1 MWNFLWSGTFYPKTQ
16 LNSTMKALQRIRFKR
31 TLTLSVTGISV
42 VLLLVLLTGAGGGFP
57 VKLNPFLTQLKEKTA
72 NYTQHAPEDRVYLQF
87 DKPFYKPGE
96 DIWFAAYVRDAATMK
111 KSGKS
116 EILYVD
122 LINPKGNVQ
131 QSHKLVAFNGLTKG
145 DFHIGEDLPG
155 GMYKIKAY
163 TKWQDNQKDAFVFE
177 KEVQVQKVVLPNLK
191 MKLDFDREAYGSGDQ
206 VTASLDL
213 QTNANQPLSNYDF
226 SYVASLDGNKL
237 VQLKG
242 NTDAT
247 GKATLKFNLPD
258 ELKTNDGL
266 VNVMIQY
273 NGLTESISRSV
284 PILLNTIKLSLFP
297 EGGDLVEGLE
307 SKIAFRALNEF
318 DKPADIEGV
327 VEDDKGSVVGTFSSY
342 HMGMGSFEFE
352 PLTGRTYTA
361 RVTKPAGVT
370 ETYPLPDALPRGY
383 VLNIRENN
391 ARELLVRVSSTEKE
405 AVSLVAQVRG
415 KVLWASEVELTG
427 PARDI
432 SIPVHQFPMGVAQV
446 TLFDSKGIERSER
459 LAFVNRERQLNVDIK
474 TDKEKYLPRE
484 KVKMTLNVTDD
495 RGMPMPANLSLS
507 VVNDQL
513 LSFADDKSGNILS
526 KLLLEPDLKQ
536 EVEEPAFYFKKD
548 EEKSLAALDHLMM
561 TSGWRRFTWEQIL
574 EQPLPNLVHNGEK
587 AQINGQVLDAYTGK
601 PVSHASISDGEGK
614 IGLLADKD
622 GRFQINNFDL
632 TKSNLITVTAD
643 DYTAVNQPVAGY
655 NQNNVVYLYNN
666 NAAFGWGG
674 GIDDMDMAEIVE
686 EEGDWGGAEV
696 MDAPDEAM
704 PMRAMDM
711 PVVNNAVAAVPME
724 RNRANRNQ
732 GLKMA
737 KGKAPGKKR
746 LEAQNDPMEDAKFEI
761 AEQKNFGDL
770 NKMAADELVVDR
782 KDNFK
787 DVDSELDGIEKEQ
800 EKKINDHTPDPVTG
814 ALVIVADSI
823 AANGDVG
830 FLMAGEVADF
840 RWNALNNADQQA
852 QQGPTFYRAR
862 EFAAPAYTST
872 KSSTEQRTDFRSTLY
887 WNPLV
892 EVDRSGRAKIEFY
905 ASDEITSFRTIVEG
919 IGRDG
924 SVGHSEGLFF
934 TQLPFSMSTRVPTE
948 VATND
953 KLVVPVTLTNNT
965 DAILNG
971 SLHVIPP
978 AGLNPLTTTGSSVSI
993 AANQSKTILLAYKVA
1008 SQVSETAFEVAFA
1021 SQGHTDAFKQ
1031 PLKVV
1036 SQGFPVNLSF
1046 SGNELTG
1053 TYDFRM
1059 ANVVPGSMSG
1069 TLTAYPNVVSDLV
1082 KGIESI
1088 LREPYGCFEQTS
1100 TSSYPNALVMNYM
1113 LETDQV
1119 DPVVMKRARD
1129 LLDKGYKRLTT
1140 YECSQN
1146 GYEWFGSNPPHEAL
1160 TAYGLMQFND
1170 YKEVYSGV
1178 DNTMVKRTADWLMKR
1193 RDGKGGFKKDPKALD
1208 SFGRADAK
1216 VTNAYIVYA
1225 LAEAGFN
1232 EIDLEANAAY
1242 KEALS
1247 SKDPYQ
1253 LALVAC
1259 AMFELGEK
1267 DKGQKALTALLGTQA
1282 KDGSFNGKKH
1292 SITFSQGKSLKVET
1306 TSLAVLAMIKSGS
1319 PDAKKLQS
1327 AVEFI
1332 TSSRS
1337 GHGGFGSTQATIM
1350 SLKSLV
1356 EYAKFAKR
1364 TDEAGTIEVYV
1375 DGRKVAEKSY
1385 EAGSSDAITIEG
1397 LGAYLSEGTHKMEVK
1412 YKGCKEALPYSV
1424 ALDYHTFLPSSS
1436 PECVV
1441 DLKTKL
1447 SETKVKMG
1455 ETVRLSATLK
1465 NTTKDGQPMTMAILG
1480 LPAGLSAQPWQ
1491 LKELQEKKVF
1501 DFYEVV
1507 GNNIACYYRQMKPGE
1522 TREINLD
1529 LKADIPGR
1537 YTAPASSAYL
1547 YYTAENKIW
1556 TALPEVEIT
1565 N

>member
-1 MWNFLWSGTFYPKTQ
+1 MWNFLWSCTLIPKTQ
-16 LNSTMKALQRIRFKR
+16 PNSTMKALQRIRFKR

-42 VLLLVLLTGAGGGFP
+42 VTLLVLLTGAGGGFP
-57 VKLNPFLTQLKEKTA
+57 VKLNPFLTQLKEKTVQ
-72 NYTQHAPEDRVYLQF
+72 YTKHMPEDRVYVHF

-96 DIWFAAYVRDAATMK
+96 DIWFAAYVRDAASMK
-111 KSGKS
+111 KSDKS

-122 LINPKGNVQ
+122 LINPKGNVS
-131 QSHKLVAFNGLTKG
+131 QSHKLVAFNGMTKG
-145 DFHIGEDLPG
+145 DFHLDAELPG
-155 GMYKIKAY
+155 GMYKVKAY

-177 KEVQVQKVVLPNLK
+177 KEFQVQKVVLPNLK

-213 QTNANQPLSNYDF
+213 NTNANQPLSNYDF
-226 SYVASLDGNKL
+226 SYVASLDGTKL
-237 VQLKG
+237 VQLNG
-242 NTDAT
+242 STDAT
-247 GKATLKFNLPD
+247 GKATLKFNLP
-258 ELKTNDGL
+258 EGLKTNDGL

-297 EGGDLVEGLE
+297 EGGDLVEGLS
-307 SKIAFRALNEF
+307 SKVAFRALNEF

-327 VEDDKGSVVGTFSSY
+327 VVDDRGSQVAQFSSY
-342 HMGMGSFEFE
+342 HMGMGSFNFE
-352 PLTGRTYTA
+352 PLTGRTYSA
-361 RVTKPAGVT
+361 KITKPAGVT
-370 ETYPLPDALPRGY
+370 ENYPLPDAMPRGY
-383 VLNIRENN
+383 VMNVRGNDSK
-391 ARELLVRVSSTEKE
+391 ELLVRLSSTEKE
-405 AVSLVAQVRG
+405 AVSLVAQSRG
-415 KVLWASEVELTG
+415 KILWASEVELTG

-432 SIPVHQFPMGVAQV
+432 SIPVHQFPMGVTQV
-446 TLFDSKGIERSER
+446 TLFDSKGIERCER
-459 LAFVNRERQLNVDIK
+459 LAFVNRDRQLNVDIK
-474 TDKEKYLPRE
+474 TDKERYLPRE
-484 KVKMTLNVTDD
+484 KVKMTLQVTDD

-536 EVEEPAFYFKKD
+536 KVEEPAFYFKKD

-561 TSGWRRFTWEQIL
+561 TSGWRRFTWEQII
-574 EQPLPNLVHNGEK
+574 EQPLPSLANAGEK
-587 AQINGQVLDAYTGK
+587 AQVMGQVLDAYTGQ
-601 PVSHASISDGEGK
+601 PVPHASITDTDAQ
-614 IGLLADKD
+614 IGLLADKN
-622 GRFQINNFDL
+622 GRFQIDNFDL
-632 TKSNLITVTAD
+632 SRGTQLTVSAD
-643 DYTAVNQPVAGY
+643 DYAVVNQPVTGY
-655 NQNNVVYLYNN
+655 NQNTVIYLYNN

-674 GIDDMDMAEIVE
+674 GIEADDFAEVAEVE
-686 EEGDWGGAEV
+686 EFDMEGAD
-696 MDAPDEAM
+696 M

-711 PVVNNAVAAVPME
+711 PQKEMLMAGAPVQMNAVE
-724 RNRANRNQ
+724 RRGNA
-732 GLKMA
+732 GK
-737 KGKAPGKKR
+737 KGKRPGARNKMF
-746 LEAQNDPMEDAKFEI
+746 EAQNEPVEGFLAVAVEEKVAVQQNQDPAMIVVEG
-761 AEQKNFGDL
+761 QKDKNNEVL
-770 NKMAADELVVDR
+770 MN
-782 KDNFK
+782 
-787 DVDSELDGIEKEQ
+787 LDGLEKEE
-800 EKKINDHTPDPVTG
+800 EKKINDPKPDAATG
-814 ALVIVADSI
+814 ANLILADAEI
-823 AANGDVG
+823 AGNANGLV
-830 FLMAGEVADF
+830 MAGEVVDF
-840 RWNALNNADQQA
+840 RWQQMANADQNA
-852 QQGPTFYRAR
+852 IAAPVYYRSR
-862 EFAAPAYTST
+862 EFAAPVYKST
-872 KSSTEQRTDFRSTLY
+872 KSSPEQRTDFRSTLY

-892 EVDRSGRAKIEFY
+892 EVDRSGRAKLEFY
-905 ASDEITSFRTIVEG
+905 ASDEITSFRTVVEG

-965 DAILNG
+965 DAALSG

-978 AGLNPLTTTGSSVSI
+978 AGLTPLTTTGSSISI
-993 AANQSKTILLAYKVA
+993 PAKQSKTVLLAYNVA
-1008 SQVSETAFEVAFA
+1008 SQVAETAFEVAFA

-1046 SGNELTG
+1046 SGNELKG
-1053 TYDFRM
+1053 SYDFRM

-1119 DPVVMKRARD
+1119 DPVIMKRARD
-1129 LLDKGYKRLTT
+1129 LLDKGYKRLATF
-1140 YECSQN
+1140 ECSDN

-1170 YKEVYSGV
+1170 YSEVYSGV
-1178 DNTMVKRTADWLMKR
+1178 DKTMVKRTADWLMKR
-1193 RDGKGGFKKDPKALD
+1193 RDGKGGFKKDAKALD
-1208 SFGRADAK
+1208 SFGRADGK

-1225 LAEAGFN
+1225 LAEAGFD
-1232 EIDLEANAAY
+1232 EIDIEANAAY
-1242 KEALS
+1242 KEAIS

-1267 DKGQKALTALLGTQA
+1267 DKAQKALTALMGTQS
-1282 KDGSFNGKKH
+1282 KDGSFTGKKH
-1292 SITFSQGKSLKVET
+1292 SITFSQGQSLKVET
-1306 TSLAVLAMIKSGS
+1306 TSLAVLAMVKSGS
-1319 PDAKKLQS
+1319 PDGQKLQS

-1332 TSSRS
+1332 TSARS

-1350 SLKSLV
+1350 ALKSLV

-1385 EAGSSDAITIEG
+1385 EAGTSDPVAIEG
-1397 LGAYLSEGTHKMEVK
+1397 LGAYLSEGTHNLEVK

-1424 ALDYHTFLPSSS
+1424 ALDYYTFLPNSSA
-1436 PECVV
+1436 ECVV

-1465 NTTKDGQPMTMAILG
+1465 NTTQDGQPMTMAIIG

-1491 LKELQEKKVF
+1491 LKELQEKKVV